1 MNRTGICLCVL
12 TLSAL
17 GVVLNTAAAPLRA
30 TGEDSAQNGEGPDL
44 TGVEIAVGDLPP
56 AFSGMAADQLSS
68 MEGIMGSI
76 AGGLA
81 EASLQNLTGYSTNET
96 QNRQYV
102 ASGLL
107 FPLTPMEQTGVDSQ
121 LSGSG
126 TAESLGEVFGGDDIT
141 MLDGAGSIGN
151 SRLAFSMAVSPLRMD
166 YVVARRG
173 PILIEVAV
181 MYPGDKRPLVNAV
194 ELARILDIRAIAVV
208 GTASYIPFRPAGPLV
223 PEITTYIPTPLD
235 VSTKPGVVGANLLLA
250 ALIMLPFAVA
260 AELFTRTLGE
270 HEGDLRR
277 MFKPV
282 DWLARLQRRLE
293 QSARSRLRRP
303 VIQDILRLVGVIF
316 FYGIVFSLLDRT
328 WNPLSV
334 AGLVLFLNM
343 TIAYGVVGIADDLM
357 QWRALRSWG
366 VPAEIT
372 VRPANFLV
380 SVSST
385 LTSRLFGLVPGLMFG
400 TPEAL
405 HVDVSLLDQGKRNR
419 LLKISAI
426 TFLVVGSGLWLTTVA
441 TSLIQRLPLS
451 NILGTMIG
459 GFEGF
464 LLVVFA
470 VALENTFVQML
481 GFPGGF
487 GQTLKQKNRWLW
499 IAGLVGITFAFYHT
513 LINPRGELAEALK
526 EANVIVFFC
535 VTATFVIVAFA
546 LWLYFRNKDRAIP
559 HTA

>member
-12 TLSAL
+12 TLSAPGL
-17 GVVLNTAAAPLRA
+17 VLTTAATPMHG
-30 TGEDSAQNGEGPDL
+30 TTQDSAQDGEGPEL
-44 TGVEIAVGDLPP
+44 AGVEIALSDLPR
-56 AFSGMAADQLSS
+56 AFNGMAEDQLSG
-68 MEGIMGSI
+68 MEGIMGSM

-81 EASLQNLTGYSTNET
+81 EASLQNLTGYSTSELRD
-96 QNRQYV
+96 RQYV

-107 FPLTPMEQTGVDSQ
+107 FPLTPVEQAGVDSQ

-126 TAESLGEVFGGDDIT
+126 TAESLGQAFGGEAVT
-141 MLDGAGSIGN
+141 MLDGAGGVGN
-151 SRLAFSMAVSPLRMD
+151 SRLAFSMVVSPLRLD
-166 YVVARRG
+166 YVVSRRG
-173 PILIEVAV
+173 PVLIEVAV
-181 MYPGDKRPLVNAV
+181 MYPGDKQPLVSAV
-194 ELARILDIRAIAVV
+194 ELARILDQRAVAVV
-208 GTASYIPFRPAGPLV
+208 GTSSYIPFRPTGPLV

-250 ALIMLPFAVA
+250 ALMMLPFAVA

-270 HEGDLRR
+270 HEEALRR
-277 MFKPV
+277 IFRPV
-282 DWLARLQRRLE
+282 DWLARLQHRFE
-293 QSARSRLRRP
+293 KSASSRLRRP
-303 VIQDILRLVGVIF
+303 VIQDIVRLVGVIL
-316 FYGIVFSLLDRT
+316 FYGFVFSLLDRT
-328 WNPLSV
+328 WKPLSV
-334 AGLVLFLNM
+334 TGLVLFLNM
-343 TIAYGVVGIADDLM
+343 TIAYGVVGIADDIL
-357 QWRALRSWG
+357 QWRALRRWG

-372 VRPANFLV
+372 VRPTNFLV
-380 SVSST
+380 SVSSS

-405 HVDVSLLDQGKRNR
+405 HVDESLLDQGKQNR
-419 LLKISAI
+419 LRRISAI
-426 TFLVVGSGLWLTTVA
+426 TFLVVGSALWLTTVA

-451 NILGTMIG
+451 TVLGNLIG

-487 GQTLKQKNRWLW
+487 GQALKQKSRWIW

-513 LINPRGELAEALK
+513 LINPRGELAEALQ

-535 VTATFVIVAFA
+535 ITAAFVVVAFA
-546 LWLYFRNKDRAIP
+546 LWIYFRNQDRAIP
-559 HTA
+559 DTA